1 MPLREPLKARFTGPD
16 MTLISYEYIH
26 EEGDRRETFVTYDT
40 SIEECQHVLKHFDPE
55 KLAENYHAWNEDN
68 QRFRLA
74 VQQVVRDELNVVAKE
89 KKEEVGEIEEPLT
102 FLLGHVLNLTKEN
115 DPEGLFK
122 LKLDVFETKEMS
134 TSEDKELRAKIRR
147 ANTALKVLALYHTV
161 FEKGIDDSPDE

>member
-40 SIEECQHVLKHFDPE
+40 SIEECQHVLKYFDPE

-68 QRFRLA
+68 ERFRLA
-74 VQQVVRDELNVVAKE
+74 VQQLVSDELAGVRKE
-89 KKEEVGEIEEPLT
+89 KDKEVEETEELQT
-102 FLLGHVLNLTKEN
+102 LLLGSVLNLTKEN

-134 TSEDKELRAKIRR
+134 ASEDKELRAKIRR

-161 FEKGIDDSPDE
+161 FERDIDDSPDE